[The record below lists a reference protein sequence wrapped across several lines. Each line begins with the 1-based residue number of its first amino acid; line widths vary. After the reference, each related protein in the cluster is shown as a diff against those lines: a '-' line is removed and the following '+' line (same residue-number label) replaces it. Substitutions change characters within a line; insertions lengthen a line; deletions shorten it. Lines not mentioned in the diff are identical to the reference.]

1 MRSWSPIVGE
11 DKLVYYSA
19 FDLVS
24 DKEVDDNVK
33 VYQNYAWGLEIKVQD
48 FLKQASLEAIQHPN
62 DQPRMF
68 GIELDPTLTEVLE
81 TPLGTKTEAFRFVK
95 FTTQHMIPRTE
106 KPSGLIFDDYSYLQ
120 IQETIAWR
128 QSDRKLYLAMYAY
141 HYGRT
146 TVDDKGKQKDRY
158 YFRYEKESDWQ
169 YDDQRNPVNVSSF
182 KPLYHFHGNAKNPHF
197 PESRKPK
204 EMSEVI
210 DLIANNLTRWD
221 HEFGPCQV
229 EQFPDPRSFS
239 R

>member
-11 DKLVYYSA
+11 DKLVYYEA
-19 FDLVS
+19 FDLVN
-24 DKEVDDNVK
+24 DKAVDDNVK
-33 VYQNYAWGLEIKVQD
+33 VYQNYAWRLERKVKHFLEQAGLVTV
-48 FLKQASLEAIQHPN
+48 QHPSG
-62 DQPRMF
+62 QHRMF

-81 TPLGTKTEAFRFVK
+81 TPLGTKKEAFRFVK

-106 KPSGLIFDDYSYLQ
+106 KPSGLIFEDYSYLQ

-146 TVDDKGKQKDRY
+146 TVDDSGKQKDRY

-169 YDDQRNPVNVSSF
+169 FDDQRNPENVSSF

-197 PESRKPK
+197 PEPRKPK
-204 EMSEVI
+204 EISEVI
-210 DLIANNLTRWD
+210 ELIANNLSRWD
-221 HEFGPCQV
+221 HEFGACQV
-229 EQFPDPRSFS
+229 GQFPDQTAYLR
-239 R
+239 